1 MSEQQHEPTIVE
13 LYAAHLAGKA
23 AGIVNRWIVGVGLVC
38 AGLGAVPLTSWADW
52 PITHRAAYGTVVLG
66 ALAGGI
72 LGRSIG
78 SSRASGLRLQ
88 AQLVVHQDELERTA
102 LAVVRAAGHPQAA
115 PVAPAP
121 AAAPATTEPPL
132 TAPAPAPAPAPVPV
146 VRISVPAQGPAPA
159 YAAAA
164 VAPQAAPAP
173 PEYLPTVPVSPP
185 PSAGF

>member
-1 MSEQQHEPTIVE
+1 MSEQLHEPTIVE
-13 LYAAHLAGKA
+13 LYASHLAGKA

-78 SSRASGLRLQ
+78 SSRASGFRLQ

-102 LAVVRAAGHPQAA
+102 LAVARAAGHPQAA
-115 PVAPAP
+115 PAAPAP
-121 AAAPATTEPPL
+121 AAAPAATEPPL
-132 TAPAPAPAPAPVPV
+132 SAPPPAPAPAPVPV
-146 VRISVPAQGPAPA
+146 VRISAPAPA

-164 VAPQAAPAP
+164 VAPQAAYAP